1 MAYKVQTIV
10 GMTDEAAAV
19 LNRKGIK
26 YAEQLL
32 EVVRTPAER
41 RTLVVETGVDDKA
54 VLRWANHVDLMRI
67 HGIGPQ
73 YAEFFEAAGVDTVRE
88 LAHRVPENLLAKL
101 EEVNAAA
108 EMTKRVPAL
117 KEVKRYV
124 REAKNL
130 DPKLE
135 Y

>member
-1 MAYKVQTIV
+1 MPYKVQTIA

-26 YAEQLL
+26 YAEDLL
-32 EVVRTPAER
+32 EHVRTVSQR
-41 RTLVVETGVDDKA
+41 RTLALEIGVDEKV

-67 HGIGPQ
+67 HGVGPQ
-73 YAEFFEAAGVDTVRE
+73 YAEFLEAAGVDTVRE
-88 LAHRVPENLLAKL
+88 LSHRVPENLLAKL
-101 EEVNAAA
+101 EEVNAAKA
-108 EMTKRVPAL
+108 MTRRVPAL

-124 REAKNL
+124 NEAKHL

>member
-32 EVVRTPAER
+32 EVVRTPA
-41 RTLVVETGVDDKA
+41 VETGVDDKA

>member
-1 MAYKVQTIV
+1 
-10 GMTDEAAAV
+10 
-19 LNRKGIK
+19 
-26 YAEQLL
+26 
-32 EVVRTPAER
+32 
-41 RTLVVETGVDDKA
+41 
-54 VLRWANHVDLMRI
+54 MRI